1 MTLWGDRA
9 AVFLLVI
16 GLLASGSG
24 FVYIWWFYDSLPET
38 VPLHFNTDGSVD
50 RIGEKLQ
57 LFLMPSIAVLV
68 LFFNTSLA
76 AFIYQR
82 ERVAARLLT
91 AVGAGVGLMF
101 LAGAINV
108 VRLAFEF

>member
-9 AVFLLVI
+9 AVLLLI
-16 GLLASGSG
+16 LGLLADLAG
-24 FVYIWWFYDSLPET
+24 FGYVWWFYEALPEI
-38 VPLHFNTDGSVD
+38 VPLHFNTDGTVD
-50 RIGEKLQ
+50 RTGEKLQ

-68 LFFNTSLA
+68 LAFNTTLA
-76 AFIYQR
+76 AYIYQR

-108 VRLAFEF
+108 VRLAFDL